1 MVIQCFF
8 NNSSRLLEQKAY
20 SLDTMSHQIPRN
32 LRQYLFTFCINNL
45 YKYPTMRFQPRL
57 SVNCDYKV
65 IQNIKHTIFDAQSKI
80 NGKTF
85 GYIRLF

>member
-1 MVIQCFF
+1 
-8 NNSSRLLEQKAY
+8 
-20 SLDTMSHQIPRN
+20 
-32 LRQYLFTFCINNL
+32 
-45 YKYPTMRFQPRL
+45 MRFQPRL
-57 SVNCDYKV
+57 SVICDYKA